1 MNKRCLGC
9 GKVLQSKRVN
19 EGGYTPDLKNTY
31 CVRCF
36 RLKNY
41 GEKKND
47 EVIDNLTLLKEINQ
61 KKGLVFF
68 LIDYL
73 NINKETISYF
83 KKIKLS
89 KVLIISKCD
98 VLRKDFKFLKIKKWL
113 KEVYDIKEDIFFLS
127 SFNNYLSNN
136 LIKYAKSLDFNS
148 CYITGITN
156 AGKSTFMNKML
167 KEYDLNKELLVSDM
181 ENTTLDFIKF
191 KIDDIYIYD
200 TPGFNYGNLNN
211 NLVKQEIKPISFKI
225 TKPITFKVL
234 DNYFYFDKPKK
245 ITFYLAIPKVLKE
258 YKACKGEAIN
268 IKANEDLI
276 IPGLG
281 FINIKEACEVI
292 SNLTNLETRL
302 DISEVNNE

>member
-89 KVLIISKCD
+89 KILIVSKCD

-136 LIKYAKSLDFNS
+136 LIKYAKSLSFNS
-148 CYITGITN
+148 CYIIGITN
-156 AGKSTFMNKML
+156 AGKSTFMNKIL
-167 KEYDLNKELLVSDM
+167 KEYHLNKELLVSDM

-211 NLVKQEIKPISFKI
+211 NLVKKEIKPISFKI

-234 DNYFYFDKPKK
+234 DNYFYFDKPNK
-245 ITFYLAIPKVLKE
+245 ITFYLAIPEVLKE
-258 YKACKGEAIN
+258 YKSYQGEAIN
-268 IKANEDLI
+268 IKANNDLI